1 MWIWDSTFDQTWISS
16 PQRTRRTQRNYRLGI
31 KRIKSSAFCGESS
44 LFFAR
49 IRVYPH
55 FNQPSSD
62 VPPHAEST
70 PLPGVVLC
78 LSQKGTLLS
87 PVSCIVL
94 HVHVSLLHMHMSY
107 CPTCACRTALHVH
120 LKQRYTPRLHTL
132 LYKRGLYQYRRKR
145 WIVMADNI

>member
-1 MWIWDSTFDQTWISS
+1 MRISS

-78 LSQKGTLLS
+78 LSQKGTFLF
-87 PVSCIVL
+87 PVSSLVL
-94 HVHVSLLHMHMSY
+94 HVHVSLYHMYLSY
-107 CPTCACRTALHVH
+107 CTTCTCRTALHVH
-120 LKQRYTPRLHTL
+120 LKQYYTPRLPTL
-132 LYKRGLYQYRRKR
+132 LYEIELYQHRRNK
-145 WIVMADNI
+145 